1 MNKLRILMLLG
12 ISIPLLTA
20 CSSSSSADEN
30 GMRTAIQMKAKDEGY
45 ENAKFP
51 FFKEDYHFE
60 KTSDGNYTSEGTFK
74 NNGKEYSYTAEVNP
88 ESDLVLDFYVE

>member
-1 MNKLRILMLLG
+1 MLLG

-60 KTSDGNYTSEGTFK
+60 KTSEGTFK